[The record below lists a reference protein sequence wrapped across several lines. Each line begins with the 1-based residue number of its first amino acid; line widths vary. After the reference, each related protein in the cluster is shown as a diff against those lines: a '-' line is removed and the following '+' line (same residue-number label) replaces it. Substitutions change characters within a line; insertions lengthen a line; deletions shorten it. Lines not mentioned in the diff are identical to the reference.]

1 MYIVKRGFGV
11 MKKVRVIL
19 PILLVFTIIFN
30 SNNIIYE
37 SDSYIINNIN
47 YKSENNINEYKRN
60 YNYIEYSNII
70 R

>member
-1 MYIVKRGFGV
+1 

-19 PILLVFTIIFN
+19 PILLIFTIIFN